1 MGIKQGKWQAQL
13 AEAQASGLSLA
24 GYAAQQGINV
34 RRLYETRHARA
45 RAKAKAKAAKSR
57 KGSAFARIK
66 LNSGFPANVVP
77 QVHQPRAVAT
87 LTMQARLGN
96 GVILSWMHDA
106 SCGQISA
113 DLMHTLATL
122 PCSA

>member
-1 MGIKQGKWQAQL
+1 MGIKQGKWQTHL
-13 AEAQASGLSLA
+13 EEAQASGMSLA
-24 GYAAQQGINV
+24 GYATQQGINV

-45 RAKAKAKAAKSR
+45 RAKAAKSR

-66 LNSGFPANVVP
+66 LKPGFPANVVAE
-77 QVHQPRAVAT
+77 VHHPRVVTT
-87 LTMQARLGN
+87 LTMQARLSN
-96 GVILSWMHDA
+96 GVILSWTHDA
-106 SCGQISA
+106 SCGQILA

>member
-13 AEAQASGLSLA
+13 VEAQASGLSLA

-45 RAKAKAKAAKSR
+45 RAKAAKSR

-66 LNSGFPANVVP
+66 LKSGFPANVVP

-96 GVILSWMHDA
+96 GVILSWTHDA